1 MARRVAF
8 GNIQDHKHYRNLYRN
23 QYRNQYRN
31 HRIRLSCDGAAP
43 GEGRAL
49 RQQYIAQKNAIIQ

>member
-8 GNIQDHKHYRNLYRN
+8 GNIQDHKHYRN
-23 QYRNQYRN
+23 QYRNPYRN
-31 HRIRLSCDGAAP
+31 HRIRLSCDRAAP